1 MSVRIFRRIR
11 RLPARSLLS
20 RYALHLVLVSGIAGG
35 IWGVLLDVDH
45 LTAESNRIWHAPF
58 VILLS
63 LNWCVSWGV
72 LALGHRQQIR
82 RSILGDN

>member
-1 MSVRIFRRIR
+1 MSVKFRRIR
-11 RLPARSLLS
+11 RILARGLLS
-20 RYALHLVLVSGIAGG
+20 RHALRLVIISGLAGG
-35 IWGVLLDVDH
+35 ICGVLLDVDH
-45 LTAESNRIWHAPF
+45 LTAEWPSRIWHTPF
-58 VILLS
+58 IILLS